1 MNMNAQQSAS
11 SLEIRIHGGTDLPTL
26 VYLPGI
32 HGDWTLVGAFRS
44 ALEGKVRFVEFAY
57 PVPTTWSL
65 REYASAVAL
74 GLRNN
79 LAGLIDPV
87 VPWPL
92 VNRCF
97 RQNCASFHEAKVI
110 LKADHIVL
118 GTAPEASALQVLKW
132 MHTTDFKGVR
142 AIKPTP

>member
-1 MNMNAQQSAS
+1 MNMNAQQPVSA
-11 SLEIRIHGGTDLPTL
+11 LEIRIHGGTDLPTL
-26 VYLPGI
+26 VYLPGT
-32 HGDWTLVGAFRS
+32 HGDWTLMRAFRS

-74 GLRNN
+74 ALRNN

-92 VNRCF
+92 VNRWF
-97 RQNCASFHEAKVI
+97 LRNCASFHGAKII

-118 GTAPEASALQVLKW
+118 GTATDASERQVLKW
-132 MHTTDFKGVR
+132 MR
-142 AIKPTP
+142 IEPR